1 MAQRVTPVDISDCE
15 ALSTADRAYSS
26 TLGVEPIIDR
36 ASVHFYQRSGHSF
49 AARGCPDDT
58 GDSAHGAGTSG
69 GLERLAG
76 FVLAHASWS
85 GGRPVVRVERLVT
98 VPGCEAASG
107 ALVAAVV
114 KSAYDAGVYDIVAAV
129 PSTDAVAASALAGA
143 AFGED
148 DVSVYVRVLGSRGSP
163 SLGG

>member
-58 GDSAHGAGTSG
+58 GGSAHGAGTSG
-69 GLERLAG
+69 AGTSGGLVRLAG

-98 VPGCEAASG
+98 VPGCEAASA

-129 PSTDAVAASALAGA
+129 P
-143 AFGED
+143 
-148 DVSVYVRVLGSRGSP
+148 
-163 SLGG
+163 